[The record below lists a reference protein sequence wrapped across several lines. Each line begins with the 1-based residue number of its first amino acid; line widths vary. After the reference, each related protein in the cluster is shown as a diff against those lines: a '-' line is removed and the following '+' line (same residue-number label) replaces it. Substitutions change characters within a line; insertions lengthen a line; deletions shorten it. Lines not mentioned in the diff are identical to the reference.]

1 MSTQPTLTTARLVLR
16 PFAPSDAADV
26 QRLAGARSVADT
38 TLTIPHPYL
47 DGMAEEW
54 IARHAPGFEA
64 GTLAVFAITLRPS
77 RGLIGAVGLIIERS
91 ADRAELGYWIGSGS
105 WNLGY
110 GTEAGRALIDYGFES
125 LDLNKICAHHFKRNP
140 ASGRVLQKL
149 GMQLEGERAQHV
161 KKWDRYEDVVL
172 YGLVRSAWQAGRYS
186 EPNLCSSVRVAP
198 K

>member
-1 MSTQPTLTTARLVLR
+1 VSTQPTLTTARLVLR

-26 QRLAGARSVADT
+26 QRLAGARSV
-38 TLTIPHPYL
+38 
-47 DGMAEEW
+47 
-54 IARHAPGFEA
+54 
-64 GTLAVFAITLRPS
+64 
-77 RGLIGAVGLIIERS
+77 
-91 ADRAELGYWIGSGS
+91 
-105 WNLGY
+105 
-110 GTEAGRALIDYGFES
+110 DYGFES

-186 EPNLCSSVRVAP
+186 ERNLH
-198 K
+198 